1 MSCAVEMD
9 LTAYL
14 DGELPTARRHEM
26 QSHLKECRSCQA
38 TSELLEKTLSKLAS
52 LPALESSPG
61 MRSALLRQIAQPRS
75 SVGERLRQRWR
86 PGWVLPS
93 AGLAVAAL
101 AAVLLVGR
109 APRDGRE
116 RELGANLEMVEDYE
130 VLGLTSMEDL
140 EIVQHLDELDGRP

>member
-14 DGELPTARRHEM
+14 DGELPTARRDEV

-38 TSELLEKTLSKLAS
+38 TSELLEKTVSKLAS
-52 LPALESSPG
+52 LPALEPSRS
-61 MRSALLRQIAQPRS
+61 MRSALLQQIAQQPS
-75 SVGERLRQRWR
+75 SVGERLRQLWR

-101 AAVLLVGR
+101 VAVLLAGKV
-109 APRDGRE
+109 PRDARE

-140 EIVQHLDELDGRP
+140 EIIQHLDELEGRR

>member
-1 MSCAVEMD
+1 
-9 LTAYL
+9 
-14 DGELPTARRHEM
+14 
-26 QSHLKECRSCQA
+26 
-38 TSELLEKTLSKLAS
+38 
-52 LPALESSPG
+52 

-75 SVGERLRQRWR
+75 SVGERLRQLWR

-130 VLGLTSMEDL
+130 VLGLASMEDL
-140 EIVQHLDELDGRP
+140 EIVQHLDELEGRP